1 METLTAFC
9 KRKNLP
15 KSSVRKVLL
24 SHGHTTSNGL
34 SDETVQFAEAHFAY
48 LERQRKIASEFN
60 QIDAPEHLQRID
72 NKILAAEVKGIH
84 HDILHKAKM
93 LNLEIERLKLIVD
106 QQQERIG
113 NLEYQL
119 AKNSDKS
126 DQPNMAFIPNPF
138 LGK

>member
-1 METLTAFC
+1 
-9 KRKNLP
+9 
-15 KSSVRKVLL
+15 
-24 SHGHTTSNGL
+24 
-34 SDETVQFAEAHFAY
+34 
-48 LERQRKIASEFN
+48 
-60 QIDAPEHLQRID
+60 
-72 NKILAAEVKGIH
+72 
-84 HDILHKAKM
+84 
-93 LNLEIERLKLIVD
+93 LIVD